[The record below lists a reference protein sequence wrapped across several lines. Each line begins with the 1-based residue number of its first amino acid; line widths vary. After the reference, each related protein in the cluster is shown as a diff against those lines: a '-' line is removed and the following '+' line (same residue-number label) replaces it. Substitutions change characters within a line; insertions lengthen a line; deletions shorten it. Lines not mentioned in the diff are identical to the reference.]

1 MWSASAFFSWPS
13 VKGSAWL
20 LARSSMRSV
29 AKGVVPKAVSML
41 RPRKHIVDSLFLIM
55 QGLEYCEERFSQD
68 LTGSAPPL
76 RTQTT
81 NTRLLSCQTIEK
93 FRPHPDRDDSMNE
106 GTEGST
112 WKNIIWETESMK
124 LSHCLVI
131 SKEDGNKCTL
141 NVRLGFKL
149 AISSSDPPVASPDTS
164 VSIFSWQVKPY
175 GQGTPTTNIG
185 VFDINRWYHAQMPDS
200 LRYSRD

>member
-1 MWSASAFFSWPS
+1 MWSASASFSWPS

-29 AKGVVPKAVSML
+29 AKGVVCKAVPES
-41 RPRKHIVDSLFLIM
+41 RPRQHITSLYCLFFIA

-68 LTGSAPPL
+68 LSGSAPAL

-93 FRPHPDRDDSMNE
+93 FRPHPDRDDSMSE
-106 GTEGST
+106 GTKGST
-112 WKNIIWETESMK
+112 WELNLFEFSR
-124 LSHCLVI
+124 CPVI
-131 SKEDGNKCTL
+131 SKKNRNKRTL
-141 NVRLGFKL
+141 GVKL
-149 AISSSDPPVASPDTS
+149 VIPPPTPPVASPDTS
-164 VSIFSWQVKPY
+164 VSIFSWQVKAY
-175 GQGTPTTNIG
+175 GQGTPTTYIG

-200 LRYSRD
+200 LR